1 MRFKCCYEMFNYI
14 CIHRNKIVSGKLNS
28 CCYVE
33 CKLMNKAQ
41 PDMDEFYQKI
51 KNEIK
56 NKSPYNDVIE
66 FELKEIV
73 TDPSDSIIDFN
84 MSEIKIVK
92 DKEFK
97 KKIYNKIKY

>member
-1 MRFKCCYEMFNYI
+1 MKFKCCYEIPNYI

-33 CKLMNKAQ
+33 CKLTNKAQ

-51 KNEIK
+51 KNKIK
-56 NKSPYNDVIE
+56 NKSPYNDLFE

-73 TDPSDSIIDFN
+73 TNPSDNIIDFN

-97 KKIYNKIKY
+97 KKIYNKIEY